1 MWQPP
6 TSPERPRL
14 AEVFY
19 PVLVKACTCRC
30 WYWVPHAR
38 QARPHTFRANAP
50 SLYARESTCHQVEK
64 HSAALSWHSPLVGR
78 SWHSP
83 LVGREEERR
92 PSRTHEDGY
101 KNAFFRLQMRFVL
114 KNTGGSPVRY
124 GQQHMDGDA
133 CWLASSKT
141 LSLLCCPLLL
151 VHVRR
156 PGPYLGG
163 CSGPRRKHTK
173 LELKSPRAST
183 VVWPCKRATN
193 ALGSLLSLVFLSCR
207 LSPFLGL
214 LLPLLE

>member
-1 MWQPP
+1 M
-6 TSPERPRL
+6 
-14 AEVFY
+14 
-19 PVLVKACTCRC
+19 
-30 WYWVPHAR
+30 
-38 QARPHTFRANAP
+38 
-50 SLYARESTCHQVEK
+50 
-64 HSAALSWHSPLVGR
+64 
-78 SWHSP
+78 
-83 LVGREEERR
+83 
-92 PSRTHEDGY
+92 RTVTKMRFFGY
-101 KNAFFRLQMRFVL
+101 KCVRFVL